1 MCAQVRGAQG
11 SAEFVTRLTFSL
23 QRRLHTQTFA
33 DACFAGALL
42 RRHPLQTATS
52 PSLHSSQ
59 CWLLC
64 AGTAKAASVVRY
76 SESWTFP
83 PLAAHCMR
91 QERKRSADNATAS
104 LICLERVPGKT
115 QVRRRLNHRSPL
127 TSSGINRRGSN
138 ARTCWNVAKR
148 VINANAAR

>member
-83 PLAAHCMR
+83 PLGSLLETREKEERGQRDGLINMPGKSPGKNASEAATKPPLSSYVVRDQSPR
-91 QERKRSADNATAS
+91 QQREDV
-104 LICLERVPGKT
+104 LER
-115 QVRRRLNHRSPL
+115 
-127 TSSGINRRGSN
+127 
-138 ARTCWNVAKR
+138 C
-148 VINANAAR
+148 